1 MEQTSRTVGVPRL
14 GVTRRQRADLTELL
28 EVVHGELVAHQVQHD
43 VLKGA
48 TGVNL
53 SGGLQDARKGN
64 LRVSVMN
71 VSI

>member
-1 MEQTSRTVGVPRL
+1 MAGFR
-14 GVTRRQRADLTELL
+14 VTGGQRVQLTELL
-28 EVVHGELVAHQVQHD
+28 EIVHGELVAHQVQHD

-53 SGGLQDARKGN
+53 SGGLQDERKGN
-64 LRVSVMN
+64 LRVSVMD

>member
-1 MEQTSRTVGVPRL
+1 MAGFR
-14 GVTRRQRADLTELL
+14 VTGGQRVQLTELF

-53 SGGLQDARKGN
+53 SGGSQDEREGN